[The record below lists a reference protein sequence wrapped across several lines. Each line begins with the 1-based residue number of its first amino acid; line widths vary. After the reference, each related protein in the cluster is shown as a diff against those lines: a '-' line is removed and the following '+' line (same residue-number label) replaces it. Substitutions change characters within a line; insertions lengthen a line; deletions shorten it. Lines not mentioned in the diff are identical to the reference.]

1 MLRKLAAMVAPP
13 LLLLTACAEE
23 GDPGALEVKTGDA
36 AVAAL
41 RSAPESVADAGT
53 AAFQVVM
60 EIAVEGET
68 YDVVAEG
75 TIDADAEQMAMT
87 MDMGALFEELAAS
100 SGEEVPEDLA
110 AAWQM
115 VVDGTTFYMRTPLF
129 QSFGVEGWLSMDPAE
144 LGMSERTLGLSA
156 ASFDFTQMLDSLRG
170 VVGEPEVVG
179 EEDVRGVPT
188 THYTASMDLE
198 EALAQVPEEERA
210 AAEAQLEQLGD
221 IGGAEIPI
229 DVWIDADDLPRRV
242 RMDMDGL
249 FASLGI
255 GEGGASITME
265 YFDFGEPVDID
276 VPSPDEATPITEV
289 LGGGGFGTP
298 S

>member
-13 LLLLTACAEE
+13 LLLFAACAEE
-23 GDPGALEVKTGDA
+23 GDPGALEVKTGPA
-36 AVAAL
+36 AASAL
-41 RSAPESVADAGT
+41 RAAPESVADAGT
-53 AAFQVVM
+53 AAFQVVL
-60 EIAVEGET
+60 EIAVGGET
-68 YDVVAEG
+68 YDVVADG
-75 TIDADAEQMAMT
+75 TIDAAAEQMAMT
-87 MDMGALFEELAAS
+87 MDMGALFGALAS
-100 SGEEVPEDLA
+100 SSGAAVPEGFA
-110 AAWQM
+110 GAWEM
-115 VVDGTTFYMRTPLF
+115 VVDGSTFYMRAPVF
-129 QSFGVEGWLSMDPAE
+129 QVLGVDGWLSMDPAE
-144 LGMSERTLGLSA
+144 LGMSQEAFGLGA
-156 ASFDFTQMLDSLRG
+156 GSFDFSQMLDSLRG

-188 THYTASMDLE
+188 THYAASMDLE

>member
-13 LLLLTACAEE
+13 LLLLAACAEE

-68 YDVVAEG
+68 YDVVADG

-100 SGEEVPEDLA
+100 SGEQVPEDFA
-110 AAWQM
+110 VAWQM

-129 QSFGVEGWLSMDPAE
+129 QSLGVEGWLSMDPAE

-242 RMDMDGL
+242 RMDVDGV

-276 VPSPDEATPITEV
+276 VPSSDEATPITEV
-289 LGGGGFGTP
+289 LGGGGFGAP